1 MKLKERKEI
10 HLFKAHLDIDLAL
23 VYLRDTL
30 ESGFLN
36 EGQQV
41 TELTNE
47 FSRILK
53 SDQLILVNSCT
64 SALTMALKL
73 AGVGFGDDVVTT
85 SMTCVATNMPIKNV
99 GANIVWAD
107 VDPDT
112 VRISAETLRAAITPK
127 TKAVMVVLWAGN
139 PSELD
144 EIRNVCEIN
153 DVKLILDAAH
163 AMCAKYDG
171 RPIHEFGHFS
181 CYSFQAIKHVTTG
194 DGGALVCSDM
204 NDHLQSK
211 KMKWFGLDRDRAK
224 DEKGNWKGQQ
234 WDVDIE
240 DIGYKFNL
248 NNISAAIGLS
258 QVSHVGKIM
267 SKHKANSASYDELFK
282 TTNLVEPIKKDP
294 KADGSS
300 WVYTIVLCDK
310 LASKRDEILKR
321 LNDEGIRAGV
331 VHVPNHEYTVF
342 RDEHKDLPG
351 VKRFFDRQF
360 SLPCGWWMR
369 KYDVSYVF
377 DRLIS
382 HVETCTKELE

>member
-1 MKLKERKEI
+1 MKERKEI
-10 HLFKAHLDIDLAL
+10 SLFKAHLDVDLAM

-41 TELTNE
+41 TDLTKE
-47 FSRILK
+47 FSKLLK

-73 AGVGFGDDVVTT
+73 AGVGVGDDVVTT
-85 SMTCVATNMPIKNV
+85 SMTCVATNMPIKHV
-99 GANIVWAD
+99 GANIQWAD
-107 VDPDT
+107 IDPNT
-112 VRISAETLRAAITPK
+112 GMISAETLKKAITPK

-144 EIRNVCEIN
+144 EIQNICKIN

-171 RPIHEFGHFS
+171 RPIHEFGDFT
-181 CYSFQAIKHVTTG
+181 CYSLQAIKHVTTG
-194 DGGALVCSDM
+194 DGGVLICSDK
-204 NDHLQSK
+204 NGYLQSK

-240 DIGYKFNL
+240 DVGYKFNL
-248 NNISAAIGLS
+248 NNISAAIGMS
-258 QVSHVGKIM
+258 QISHVGKIM
-267 SKHKANSASYDELFK
+267 SKHRNNAASYDELFK
-282 TTNLVEPIKKDP
+282 TTDLVVPIKKDP

-300 WVYTIVLCDK
+300 WVYTVVLCDK
-310 LASKRDEILKR
+310 LAPARDDILKR

-331 VHVPNHEYTVF
+331 VHVPNHNYSVF
-342 RDEHKDLPG
+342 RDEYKNLPG
-351 VKRFFDRQF
+351 VERFFSRQL
-360 SLPCGWWMR
+360 SLPCGWWMK

-382 HVETCTKELE
+382 HVETCAKEFE

>member
-1 MKLKERKEI
+1 VKERKEI
-10 HLFKAHLDIDLAL
+10 HLFKAHLDVDLAM
-23 VYLRDTL
+23 VYLRDAL

-41 TELTNE
+41 TDLTKE
-47 FSRILK
+47 FSRLLK
-53 SDQLILVNSCT
+53 SDKLILVNSCT

-73 AGVGFGDDVVTT
+73 AGVEVGDDVVTT
-85 SMTCVATNMPIKNV
+85 SMTCVATNMPIKHV

-112 VRISAETLRAAITPK
+112 GMISAETLQAAITSK

-139 PSELD
+139 PSELE
-144 EIRNVCEIN
+144 EIQNICKTN

-171 RPIHEFGHFS
+171 RPIHEFADFS

-194 DGGALVCSDM
+194 DGGALICSSKE
-204 NDHLQSK
+204 DHLQSK
-211 KMKWFGLDRDRAK
+211 KMKWFGLDRDKAK

-240 DIGYKFNL
+240 DVGYKFNL
-248 NNISAAIGLS
+248 NNISAAIGMS
-258 QVSHVGKIM
+258 QVSHVNRIM
-267 SKHKANSASYDELFK
+267 SKHRANSETYDELF
-282 TTNLVEPIKKDP
+282 TTTDLIEPIKKDP

-310 LASKRDEILKR
+310 LAPKRDEILKR

-342 RDEHKDLPG
+342 RDERKDLPG

-360 SLPCGWWMR
+360 SLPCGWWMK

-377 DRLIS
+377 DRLMT
-382 HVETCTKELE
+382 HVEICAKDQE